1 MSECIYCEKDI
12 VRDLEKF
19 YRGAISLGA
28 ARVKIIKAEDVVVAN
43 WVRLKCQY
51 GCGGYGK
58 RLSCPPYSPTP
69 SETRKI
75 LGGYEKAIL
84 MKFNS
89 CKECGN
95 EKAKSIHRAVA
106 KLERQIFLSGYY
118 AAFGMACGPCNLCT
132 ECNLKECQKPDLAR
146 PAMEAC
152 GIDVYATARKAGFGI
167 EVLTRKD
174 QMPSCFGL
182 VLVQ

>member
-1 MSECIYCEKDI
+1 MANEKD
-12 VRDLEKF
+12 VARDLEEF
-19 YRGAISLGA
+19 HRSAISLGA
-28 ARVKIIKAEDVVVAN
+28 ARAEIIKAKDIVVAD

-69 SETRKI
+69 CETRKI
-75 LGGYEKAIL
+75 LGGYETALL

-89 CKECGN
+89 CEECGN
-95 EKAKSIHRAVA
+95 EKAESIHQVVA
-106 KLERQIFLSGYY
+106 KMERHIFLSGYY
-118 AAFGMACGPCNLCT
+118 AAFGMSCGPCELCT
-132 ECNLKECQKPDLAR
+132 ECNLKECQKPELAR

-152 GIDVYATARKAGFGI
+152 GIDVYATARKAGLGI

-174 QMPSCFGL
+174 QTPRCFGL
-182 VLVQ
+182 VLVK